1 MTEQLTNEGDEFKN
15 QPTIECAVAS
25 CNCDKYG
32 HPLARD
38 LVVCTTRA
46 PNRLNVPSAD
56 RFGHLCGPRNG
67 TSGGLEQNAFN
78 SRNAVIR

>member
-1 MTEQLTNEGDEFKN
+1 MTEQLINEGDELKN

-25 CNCDKYG
+25 WNCDKYG

-38 LVVCTTRA
+38 LVVFTTRA
-46 PNRLNVPSAD
+46 PNRLHAAWAD

-67 TSGGLEQNAFN
+67 TSGG
-78 SRNAVIR
+78 RG